1 MGPDV
6 KQDGNREALGEAKQD
21 LLRRPNSVLSVNFVV
36 RKDPIPT
43 GPISDAFDPD
53 QVRFRSG

>member
-6 KQDGNREALGEAKQD
+6 KQDGNREAPREAKQD
-21 LLRRPNSVLSVNFVV
+21 LLRRSDLVLLVNFVAK
-36 RKDPIPT
+36 RNPIPI
-43 GPISDAFDPD
+43 GPISDGSDPD